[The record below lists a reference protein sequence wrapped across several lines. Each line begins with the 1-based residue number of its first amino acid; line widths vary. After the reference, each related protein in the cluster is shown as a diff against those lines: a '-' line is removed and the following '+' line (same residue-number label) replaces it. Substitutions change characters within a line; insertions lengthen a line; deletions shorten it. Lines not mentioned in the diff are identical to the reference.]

1 LNELASNFAGT
12 YDYRLVELSVLIAIC
27 ASYTALGVG
36 SRTTAATGAR
46 RVMWLT
52 CGAVS
57 MGFGIWS
64 MHYVGMLAFTL
75 PLPILYDLPTVILS
89 LLAAVLASAV
99 ALFVVSRHAVTTLDA
114 AFGSLSMGGAI
125 LAMHYTGMAA
135 MRVRAMCHYEPK
147 LLALS
152 GVIAVT
158 GSLAALWLTFRLRT
172 PIGAA
177 TAWKIVSAVA
187 MGIAIAAMHYTG
199 MAAASFSPSN
209 EPIDYSHAVSVSA
222 LGVAGIV
229 MVTFLLLGFAVF
241 SSAIDQR
248 LAVRRASAE
257 SALALAEH
265 RFRDLLE
272 FAPDAM
278 VIVDQDG
285 MIVLANTQTEK
296 LFGYS
301 AEHLQAQNVDMLVPE
316 RFRNAH
322 PKHRASYSADAR
334 VRPMGGGRELYGLHK
349 NGTEFPVEISLS
361 PLKLMRACSSRVR
374 SATSPT
380 ESEYKTR
387 CRRRTLNWR
396 KQARQRTVFSLA

>member
-1 LNELASNFAGT
+1 
-12 YDYRLVELSVLIAIC
+12 
-27 ASYTALGVG
+27 
-36 SRTTAATGAR
+36 
-46 RVMWLT
+46 MWLT

-89 LLAAVLASAV
+89 LLAAVFASAV

-248 LAVRRASAE
+248 LALRRASAE
-257 SALALAEH
+257 SALAVAEH
-265 RFRDLLE
+265 KFRDLLE
-272 FAPDAM
+272 SAPDAM